1 MTNMCSYILS
11 CLLTAHHN
19 EKCVQGGKR
28 TTFRSIFGLWKI
40 TLSLFTTRKISW
52 DFMAPAPNQFRLW
65 KPKSTPRYKVGL
77 TLLIPITTKSLFGRY
92 KMGPKSPC
100 EKKILTQWAD
110 KSKRDDN
117 STMTW
122 FLLTSSD
129 SCLLW
134 FVKNIGCPT
143 KFLTVL
149 IFTKKAESLIIYFF
163 IGMVTASAALD
174 LSKLKSVWTT
184 FSIWTKI
191 HTFANSSLGGAI
203 FHSRALITQH
213 DGKKSSNDKWDVDEP
228 SKV

>member
-52 DFMAPAPNQFRLW
+52 DFMAPAPNQFRLS

-100 EKKILTQWAD
+100 EKKILHNGQTNQKGMTIPPW
-110 KSKRDDN
+110 RDFFWLRVTLAFYGSWKILDVQLN
-117 STMTW
+117 SW
-122 FLLTSSD
+122 Q
-129 SCLLW
+129 C
-134 FVKNIGCPT
+134 
-143 KFLTVL
+143 
-149 IFTKKAESLIIYFF
+149 
-163 IGMVTASAALD
+163 
-174 LSKLKSVWTT
+174 
-184 FSIWTKI
+184 
-191 HTFANSSLGGAI
+191 
-203 FHSRALITQH
+203 
-213 DGKKSSNDKWDVDEP
+213 
-228 SKV
+228 